1 VAQVHVPR
9 HAGRMRAFQFTE
21 WQRPPELRDVGVPEP
36 GPGEVLVRVAAS
48 GACHS
53 DLHIM
58 DVPAGIMAFAT
69 PFTLG
74 HETTGHVAAF
84 GPRVERWQPG
94 DAVAIYG
101 PWGCGACRPC
111 RQSAENYCEHASELD
126 GAGGGLGRD
135 GGMAEYVLVPSDRLL
150 VPLGDLDPVEAAPL
164 GDAALTPYHAIARSR
179 TALVPGTTAV
189 VIGVGGL
196 GHMAVQ
202 ILRALTPARVIAVD
216 AADTKLDLAR
226 AVGADEA
233 WNANDDVAGRVKA
246 ATNGNGAELVVDFV
260 GADATLAIASSSVR
274 AGGDVTIVGL
284 ALGTLPV
291 NFVTVPYEA
300 SVQTTYWGSL
310 LELTEVLDLARAG
323 KLRAHV
329 ERFSLDDAAVAYQRL
344 RDGTVDGRAVVV
356 P

>member
-1 VAQVHVPR
+1 
-9 HAGRMRAFQFTE
+9 MRAFQFVE
-21 WQRPPELRDVGVPEP
+21 WQAPPELRDVAVPEP

-53 DLHIM
+53 DLHVM
-58 DVPAGIMAFAT
+58 DVPAGFMPFT
-69 PFTLG
+69 LPFTLG
-74 HETTGHVAAF
+74 HETAGY
-84 GPRVERWQPG
+84 VEAVGAGVRQRRLG
-94 DAVAIYG
+94 EAVAIYG
-101 PWGCGACRPC
+101 PWGCGACRQC
-111 RQSAENYCEHASELD
+111 RRSSENYCERASEID

-135 GGMAEYVLVPSDRLL
+135 GGMADYVLVPSERLL
-150 VPLGDLDPVEAAPL
+150 VLLGDLDPVEAAPL

-179 TALVPGTTAV
+179 DALVPGSTAV

-216 AADTKLDLAR
+216 SADAKLELAR
-226 AVGADEA
+226 SVGADEA
-233 WNANDDVAGRVKA
+233 WNASDDVAARVKS
-246 ATNGNGAELVVDFV
+246 ATNGLGAELVVDFV
-260 GADATLAIASSSVR
+260 GADTTLAIAAAAVR

-291 NFVTVPYEA
+291 NVTTVPWEA

-310 LELTEVLDLARAG
+310 LELTEVLALARAG
-323 KLRAHV
+323 ALRARV
-329 ERFSLDDAAVAYQRL
+329 ERFALDDAAVAYQRL
-344 RDGTVDGRAVVV
+344 REGSIDGRAVVV

>member
-1 VAQVHVPR
+1 
-9 HAGRMRAFQFTE
+9 
-21 WQRPPELRDVGVPEP
+21 
-36 GPGEVLVRVAAS
+36 
-48 GACHS
+48 
-53 DLHIM
+53 M
-58 DVPAGIMAFAT
+58 DVPAGFMPFRP

-84 GPRVERWQPG
+84 GPGVERFPLG

-111 RQSAENYCEHASELD
+111 RRSYENYCEHAGDID

-135 GGMAEYVLVPSDRLL
+135 GGMAEYVLVPSERLL
-150 VPLGDLDPVEAAPL
+150 VPLGDLDPIEAAPL

-179 TALVPGTTAV
+179 AALVPGTTAV
-189 VIGVGGL
+189 VIGIGGL

-202 ILRALTPARVIAVD
+202 ILRALTPARVIAID
-216 AADTKLDLAR
+216 AADAKLELAR

-233 WNANDDVAGRVKA
+233 WNASDDVAARIKT

-260 GADATLAIASSSVR
+260 GADATLAIASHAVR
-274 AGGDVTIVGL
+274 IGGDVTIVGM

-323 KLRAHV
+323 RLRAHV
-329 ERFSLDDAAVAYQRL
+329 ERFALEDAPVAYQRL